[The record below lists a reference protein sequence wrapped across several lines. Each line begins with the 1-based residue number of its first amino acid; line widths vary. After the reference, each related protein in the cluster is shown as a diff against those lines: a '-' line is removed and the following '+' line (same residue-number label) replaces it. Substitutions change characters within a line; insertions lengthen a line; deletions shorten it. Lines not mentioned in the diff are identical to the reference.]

1 MPKNIKD
8 IDMINC
14 HPVILLNLCKKN
26 KICCNILK
34 NYVENRDLILDS
46 FGNNRKTV
54 KKLFLTIL
62 NGGFKNVYSKDS
74 KINNYLKLLENE
86 VIKIQKYFYLKDK
99 RYFEK
104 NYNYMGKNSSRIILE
119 KENQILQIIIN
130 YFGIKRVNIFT
141 LEYDGL
147 KIYSD
152 DKSKHF
158 SINDLEKIIFKKT
171 EVNMKLSFKEIVD
184 SFPEYGIRV
193 STDNIINENII
204 ENKIKV
210 IHHDHAFE
218 KNNILS
224 FICRECNLQI
234 KNDKKIPLYF
244 FNGSKYDNA
253 IILKSLSEIYKDEIT
268 INCIGNSSET
278 FKSIDFKF
286 KNMKYSFKLLDIS
299 NFIKGSLSALSGK
312 LSDEHK
318 IITKRHFPNNFEL
331 LKQKTHFPYEWV
343 TEGNIYDKK
352 LPPIEDFYSSLK
364 LQNINQEQYDETL
377 RIYKELKC
385 KNVKDYLEIYM
396 KLDIC
401 LQADIFNVFRNII
414 WNQFKI
420 DCCKYITS
428 CSLSLDLMLKYTG
441 VKIQLF
447 KDITMFDF
455 TDSSIMGGLCLA
467 SQNIADDDDNKSTI
481 SDTDVVSLY
490 PYVMIQ
496 KLPISDYR
504 FVSNFNK
511 NKYGQNKNYSCL
523 LHTEIYTTKKVLD
536 NKILCQFPALI
547 SKSKISYN
555 QLSEFQRKN
564 LKENYISSEKLISH
578 LGYDKNSYISFEMYE
593 MMKSLGYKINIKKI
607 LECKHSN
614 FMKPYIDFLFE
625 KKSYYKSIG
634 DKNMSLTFKILMNSM
649 FGVMMTRVQNFKD
662 FKIVTL
668 EEQVDKQTSKPN
680 FITRNIINEDLSI
693 LEMGKLS
700 IIYSYPILIGS
711 IILQNSKVHMY
722 NYLYKIY
729 PKLFGDDYKVLYM
742 DTDSIY
748 SKLNMT
754 HEKYLEIFKNNKDLF
769 GENIGQLNSEHLY
782 NKIKEGI
789 FLSSKCYSYICKN
802 DIPGNENKLKNNIIH
817 TKGISDSYSKQFIN
831 HNLFKETL
839 INNNK
844 PDKIIFNTISIK
856 KQKISTKQ
864 IKKYNIEFLNDKR
877 YLRDLYNWV
886 NT

>member
-1 MPKNIKD
+1 M
-8 IDMINC
+8 
-14 HPVILLNLCKKN
+14 
-26 KICCNILK
+26 
-34 NYVENRDLILDS
+34 
-46 FGNNRKTV
+46 
-54 KKLFLTIL
+54 
-62 NGGFKNVYSKDS
+62 SK
-74 KINNYLKLLENE
+74 
-86 VIKIQKYFYLKDK
+86 
-99 RYFEK
+99 
-104 NYNYMGKNSSRIILE
+104 
-119 KENQILQIIIN
+119 
-130 YFGIKRVNIFT
+130 
-141 LEYDGL
+141 
-147 KIYSD
+147 
-152 DKSKHF
+152 
-158 SINDLEKIIFKKT
+158 
-171 EVNMKLSFKEIVD
+171 
-184 SFPEYGIRV
+184 
-193 STDNIINENII
+193 
-204 ENKIKV
+204 
-210 IHHDHAFE
+210 
-218 KNNILS
+218 
-224 FICRECNLQI
+224 
-234 KNDKKIPLYF
+234 
-244 FNGSKYDNA
+244 
-253 IILKSLSEIYKDEIT
+253 
-268 INCIGNSSET
+268 
-278 FKSIDFKF
+278 
-286 KNMKYSFKLLDIS
+286 
-299 NFIKGSLSALSGK
+299 K

-318 IITKRHFPNNFEL
+318 IITKRHFPDNFEL
-331 LKQKTHFPYEWV
+331 FKHKTHFPYEWIRK
-343 TEGNIYDKK
+343 ENIYDEKM
-352 LPPIEDFYSSLK
+352 PPIENFYSSLK
-364 LQNINQEQYDETL
+364 LQNISKEEYDETL

-401 LQADIFNVFRNII
+401 LPADIFNVFRNII

-428 CSLSLDLMLKYTG
+428 CSLSLDLMLKYTR

-455 TDSSIMGGLCLA
+455 TDSSIMGGVCLA
-467 SQNIADDDDNKSTI
+467 SGNIADDDNNESTI

-490 PYVMIQ
+490 PYVMTQ
-496 KLPISDYR
+496 KLPISNYK
-504 FVSNFNK
+504 FVSKFDK
-511 NKYGQNKNYSCL
+511 LKYGQDKNFSCL
-523 LHTEIYTTKKVLD
+523 LNVEIYTTKKVLN

-564 LKENYISSEKLISH
+564 LKESYISSEKLISH

-607 LECKHSN
+607 LEYKHSD
-614 FMKPYIDFLFE
+614 FMKPYIDFCFK

-634 DKNMSLTFKILMNSM
+634 DKNMSLTFKILMNSL

-668 EEQVDKQTSKPN
+668 EEQVVKQTSKPN
-680 FITRNIINEDLSI
+680 FIKRNIINEDLSI

-748 SKLNMT
+748 SKLNMS
-754 HEKYLEIFKNNKDLF
+754 HKKYLEIFKNNKDIF
-769 GENIGQLNSEHLY
+769 GENIGQLNSEHLC
-782 NKIKEGI
+782 NKIKEAI
-789 FLSSKCYSYICKN
+789 FLSSKSYSYICEN
-802 DIPGNENKLKNNIIH
+802 DIPGNENKLKYNIIH

-831 HNLFKETL
+831 HNIFKETL

-864 IKKYNIEFLNDKR
+864 IKKNNIEFLNDKR
-877 YLRDLYNWV
+877 YIENIYVNKPHILYID
-886 NT
+886 